1 MKKLKHNKVKNT
13 GILFEILCRNLTHE
27 TLNPSLPQTAIKI
40 IRKHFGKE
48 SLLLKELQLYHT
60 LTVKSSDGID
70 VVSLTKDSRGQI
82 ANDKLS
88 VEKFNLIREIKSKYK
103 LEEFFGSR
111 VGNYR
116 LLASIY
122 KLFEHNGTEN
132 PTDYLENRNIILQ
145 YLSDKPT
152 NVVDSEFELLQE
164 VDRDEQQI
172 AFKIIVEKFNSK
184 YRTLSDR
191 QKRLLTK
198 YINEDVEKSDFK
210 DYVVKEISWIGK
222 KLQQSIDEIDDK
234 VLKIKLNEV
243 IDLSQGISSAK
254 QITDDQLSAML
265 KYYQLIEELK

>member
-1 MKKLKHNKVKNT
+1 M
-13 GILFEILCRNLTHE
+13 
-27 TLNPSLPQTAIKI
+27 
-40 IRKHFGKE
+40 
-48 SLLLKELQLYHT
+48 
-60 LTVKSSDGID
+60 
-70 VVSLTKDSRGQI
+70 
-82 ANDKLS
+82 
-88 VEKFNLIREIKSKYK
+88 
-103 LEEFFGSR
+103 
-111 VGNYR
+111 
-116 LLASIY
+116 
-122 KLFEHNGTEN
+122 
-132 PTDYLENRNIILQ
+132 
-145 YLSDKPT
+145 
-152 NVVDSEFELLQE
+152 DSEFELLQE